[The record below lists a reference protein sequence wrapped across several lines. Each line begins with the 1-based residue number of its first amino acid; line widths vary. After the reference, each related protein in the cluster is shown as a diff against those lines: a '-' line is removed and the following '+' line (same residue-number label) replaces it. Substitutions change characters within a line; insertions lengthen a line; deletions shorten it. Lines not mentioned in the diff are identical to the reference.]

1 LIHDVLLPHGAVAK
15 VHSQIVMDQLK
26 HDGPLPT

>member
-1 LIHDVLLPHGAVAK
+1 LPHRAVAK